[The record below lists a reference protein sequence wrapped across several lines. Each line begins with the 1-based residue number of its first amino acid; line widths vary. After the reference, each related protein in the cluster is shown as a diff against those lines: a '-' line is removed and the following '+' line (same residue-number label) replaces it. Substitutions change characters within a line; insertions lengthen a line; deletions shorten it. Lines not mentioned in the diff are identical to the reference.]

1 MSLLG
6 SSDVLSIFQAD
17 LLSGSGSG
25 LLCLL
30 PMHAREGGRDL
41 LYLVSF
47 RDFLRL
53 LNCLLPE
60 FKALPCTMEGF
71 ILEELLHSRFLQK
84 KKTKQNLLVS

>member
-30 PMHAREGGRDL
+30 PLNALEGGREGPA
-41 LYLVSF
+41 VSGQF
-47 RDFLRL
+47 
-53 LNCLLPE
+53 
-60 FKALPCTMEGF
+60 
-71 ILEELLHSRFLQK
+71 
-84 KKTKQNLLVS
+84 

>member
-1 MSLLG
+1 M
-6 SSDVLSIFQAD
+6 
-17 LLSGSGSG
+17 SG

-30 PMHAREGGRDL
+30 PMHALPGGRDL

-60 FKALPCTMEGF
+60 LRHFPAGGGYYCGGTAAQQVSPEKEN
-71 ILEELLHSRFLQK
+71 
-84 KKTKQNLLVS
+84 KTKPLGVIEHL